1 MVPCTA
7 IYSKDYQHGTLFAMK
22 LTKQSRVGYMD
33 KKILDMD
40 ISLRKGSTTTKF
52 TSISDVLSG
61 KLKSFGHKDH
71 MADEHYRA
79 IFSNGSNPGR
89 KELAVH
95 PDVKIWRPEQPTA
108 RENTGKFI
116 WIELLEAIVAETF
129 FSKCI
134 WGVDG

>member
-22 LTKQSRVGYMD
+22 LEEQGYVRSMD
-33 KKILDMD
+33 KEILKLDTT
-40 ISLRKGSTTTKF
+40 LRRGSTATKF

-79 IFSNGSNPGR
+79 IFSNGSHAGR